1 MVTLIIVS
9 IVYILLVEIFYKIN
23 KSNNFRLFHLV
34 IICLWIYYFNLTQLT
49 LFTKYIWLFYMFSV
63 TMHIET

>member
-9 IVYILLVEIFYKIN
+9 IVYMLLVEIFYKIN

-34 IICLWIYYFNLTQLT
+34 ILCLWIYYF
-49 LFTKYIWLFYMFSV
+49 YIRLS
-63 TMHIET
+63 